1 MLASEPASGALEGHR
16 RIMIDDTAY
25 GTRNARGEWAP
36 NHRVDYSPLFHWPLR
51 PARILRWFVTGYV
64 LSFNALYLAVALAA
78 WWVATPSRDTMAS
91 LGVGWIAVV
100 LIRNAAILVAW
111 YGLFHL
117 QLYRRRAQADRFKY
131 NARFPAERSS
141 RFTFGSQTR
150 DNVFWT
156 LASGLPI
163 WTAWEVLTLWLMA
176 RGTIPW
182 IGWNEHPVWF
192 VALLVL
198 IPLWREVHF
207 YTVHRMIHWPPLYKA
222 VHSLHHRNTNPI
234 PWSGMSMHPV
244 EHLLYFSAI
253 AIHWIVPSHPIHA
266 MYTSFH
272 LMMAPVPGHTGF
284 DRVEVGDRSFAT
296 HCYAHYL
303 HHKYFEVNYSDGA
316 LPLDAWFGSFH
327 DGSPEADAAMKARRR
342 SARASVTAGVD

>member
-1 MLASEPASGALEGHR
+1 MV
-16 RIMIDDTAY
+16 DDTLY
-25 GTRNARGEWAP
+25 GTHNAKGEWAP
-36 NHRVDYSPLFHWPLR
+36 NERVDYSPLFHLPFR
-51 PARILRWFVTGYV
+51 PGRIARWFVTGYL
-64 LSFNALYLAVALAA
+64 LSFNLLFFAVAAAA
-78 WWVATPSRDTMAS
+78 WAVATPSRDTMSS
-91 LGVGWIAVV
+91 LGVGWIAFV
-100 LIRNAAILVAW
+100 LVRNAAILVAW
-111 YGLFHL
+111 YGLFQL
-117 QLYRRRAQADRFKY
+117 RLYRRRAQADRFKY
-131 NARFPAERSS
+131 NPKFPGESS

-150 DNVFWT
+150 ENVFWT

-163 WTAWEVLTLWLMA
+163 WTAWEVVTLWLMA

-182 IGWNEHPVWF
+182 VGWDEHPVWF
-192 VALLVL
+192 VVLLLLVP
-198 IPLWREVHF
+198 IWREVHF
-207 YTVHRMIHWPPLYKA
+207 YTVHRLIHWPPLYKA

-253 AIHWIVPSHPIHA
+253 AIHWIVPSHPLHA
-266 MYTSFH
+266 MYNGFH

-284 DRVEVGDRSFAT
+284 DRVEVGRSSFAT

-316 LPLDAWFGSFH
+316 LPLDKWFGSFH

-342 SARASVTAGVD
+342 SARASVTTAVAD

>member
-1 MLASEPASGALEGHR
+1 
-16 RIMIDDTAY
+16 MIDDTAY
-25 GTRNARGEWAP
+25 GTRGPKGDWAP
-36 NHRVDYSPLFHWPLR
+36 FARVEYSPLFRRPLR
-51 PARILRWFVTGYV
+51 LGTVARWFVTGYV
-64 LSFNALYLAVALAA
+64 LSFNALYAAVAIAV
-78 WWVATPSRDTMAS
+78 WFWATPSTATMS
-91 LGVGWIAVV
+91 TIGVGWIAFV
-100 LIRNAAILVAW
+100 LARNAALLVAW

-117 QLYRRRAQADRFKY
+117 RLYRQRAQADRFKY
-131 NARFPAERSS
+131 NPKFPAPSS

-150 DNVFWT
+150 ENVFWT

-163 WTAWEVLTLWLMA
+163 WTAWEVVTLWLFA

-182 IGWNEHPVWF
+182 LTWADDPAWF
-192 VALLVL
+192 VAWMLL

-207 YTVHRMIHWPPLYKA
+207 YAVHRLIHWPPLYKT
-222 VHSLHHRNTNPI
+222 VHALHHRNTNPI
-234 PWSGMSMHPV
+234 PWSGMSMHPA

-253 AIHWIVPSHPIHA
+253 AIHWIVPSHPMHA

-284 DRVEVGDRSFAT
+284 DRVEVGGRSFAT

-316 LPLDAWFGSFH
+316 LPLDHWFGSFH

-342 SARASVTAGVD
+342 MARASVTSVAAD